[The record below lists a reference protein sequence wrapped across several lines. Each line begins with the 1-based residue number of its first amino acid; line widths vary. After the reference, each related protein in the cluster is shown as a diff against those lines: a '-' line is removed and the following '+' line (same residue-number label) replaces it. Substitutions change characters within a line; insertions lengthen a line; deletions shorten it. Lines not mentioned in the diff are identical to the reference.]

1 MIKSW
6 KQAKKIDDKIQA
18 VLKPTEKTY
27 IINGRKYVAVI
38 DFIKNRFSLK
48 YGKRIITNETLD
60 FYTNADGMN
69 LKDYVKNL
77 VEYYADITDEFET
90 MYNK

>member
-1 MIKSW
+1 MQRS
-6 KQAKKIDDKIQA
+6 IQD

-27 IINGRKYVAVI
+27 TINGRKYVAII

-48 YGKRIITNETLD
+48 YGKRIITNESLD
-60 FYTNADGMN
+60 LYTNKDGMN

-77 VEYYADITDEFET
+77 VEYYADITDEFESN
-90 MYNK
+90 YGN

>member
-1 MIKSW
+1 MVKTI
-6 KQAKKIDDKIQA
+6 ID

-27 IINGRKYVAVI
+27 IINGRKYVATI

-48 YGKRIITNETLD
+48 YGKKLITNETLD
-60 FYTNADGMN
+60 FYTNKNGMN

-90 MYNK
+90 MYNN

>member
-1 MIKSW
+1 MQRS
-6 KQAKKIDDKIQA
+6 IQD

-27 IINGRKYVAVI
+27 IINGRKYRATI

-48 YGKRIITNETLD
+48 YGKRIITNESLD
-60 FYTNADGMN
+60 LYTNKDGMN

>member
-1 MIKSW
+1 MTKSI
-6 KQAKKIDDKIQA
+6 ID

-27 IINGRKYVAVI
+27 IINGRKYVATI

-48 YGKRIITNETLD
+48 YGKRIITNESLD
-60 FYTNADGMN
+60 LYTNKDGMN

>member
-1 MIKSW
+1 MVNKTI
-6 KQAKKIDDKIQA
+6 ID

-27 IINGRKYVAVI
+27 IINGRKYVAII

-48 YGKRIITNETLD
+48 YGKRIITNESLD
-60 FYTNADGMN
+60 FYTNKDGMN

-77 VEYYADITDEFET
+77 VEYYAGITDEFES
-90 MYNK
+90 MYDKGGNVWKY

>member
-1 MIKSW
+1 MVKTI
-6 KQAKKIDDKIQA
+6 ID
-18 VLKPTEKTY
+18 VLKPTKKIYT
-27 IINGRKYVAVI
+27 INGRKYIATI

-48 YGKRIITNETLD
+48 YGKRLITNETLD
-60 FYTNADGMN
+60 FYTNKNGMN

-90 MYNK
+90 MYNN

>member
-1 MIKSW
+1 MTKTI
-6 KQAKKIDDKIQA
+6 ID

-27 IINGRKYVAVI
+27 IINGRKYVAII

-60 FYTNADGMN
+60 FYTNKDGMN

>member
-1 MIKSW
+1 MTKSI
-6 KQAKKIDDKIQA
+6 ID

-27 IINGRKYVAVI
+27 IINGRKYRATI

-48 YGKRIITNETLD
+48 YGKRIITNESLD
-60 FYTNADGMN
+60 LYTNKDGMN